1 MPGSFKYISAQI
13 SYQIKESE
21 FSRWRRLDD
30 FFVPDFDDGGMMFPV
45 VDQPEG
51 KLLDALLRVVQ
62 IGKLPLQCRL
72 RVAHLFKV

>member
-1 MPGSFKYISAQI
+1 
-13 SYQIKESE
+13 
-21 FSRWRRLDD
+21 
-30 FFVPDFDDGGMMFPV
+30 MMFPV

-72 RVAHLFKV
+72 RVAHLSKVESKVQDQRNLINKFQDKQTLLLLLKIFLSFCCGYENR